1 VNTERCA
8 RCATRNIACEYNRDN
23 FVHFTPPVTATI
35 HHREDVAATHYRE
48 GAPGSPH
55 CRRRTFGVGSR
66 LMEFSRLETI
76 ASESLISFASSDSY
90 ASSSCENPDERG
102 CHVPQ
107 IPVGQLL
114 QAMITLNGEIA
125 NMVSSLFG
133 IPICDC

>member
-1 VNTERCA
+1 
-8 RCATRNIACEYNRDN
+8 
-23 FVHFTPPVTATI
+23 
-35 HHREDVAATHYRE
+35 
-48 GAPGSPH
+48 
-55 CRRRTFGVGSR
+55 
-66 LMEFSRLETI
+66 MEFSRLETI
-76 ASESLISFASSDSY
+76 ASESLISFVSSDSY
-90 ASSSCENPDERG
+90 ASSSCENEHG